1 VAQFKFTV
9 LLMPNGPDKI
19 TGLPFDPATCES
31 DKSIEDLDIQVNFKL
46 DNSRIQINYACIL
59 YALGRVYGCLQMV
72 TGKDSIIAILSSH
85 FKNTNFSL
93 ECIKKLI

>member
-1 VAQFKFTV
+1 MKVPYKRQLFKV
-9 LLMPNGPDKI
+9 LEFLY
-19 TGLPFDPATCES
+19 
-31 DKSIEDLDIQVNFKL
+31 
-46 DNSRIQINYACIL
+46 IQINYACIL